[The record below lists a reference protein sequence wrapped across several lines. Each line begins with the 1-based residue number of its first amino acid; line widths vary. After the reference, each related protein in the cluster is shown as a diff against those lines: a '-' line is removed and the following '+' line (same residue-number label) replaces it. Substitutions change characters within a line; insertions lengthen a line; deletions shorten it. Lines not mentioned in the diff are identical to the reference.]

1 MKKLNQKKKEN
12 KQQAIRKMYSQL
24 VNILREVRCFVPNTK
39 TACYL
44 KGMFRQEQKALGIFF

>member
-12 KQQAIRKMYSQL
+12 KQQAIRKMYNQL

-39 TACYL
+39 TACY
-44 KGMFRQEQKALGIFF
+44 